1 MSIQTLN
8 LEGHLRDLATFREDH
23 NLLPSIQLAA
33 KTYFNSLSYDSNSH
47 YISIKLFYLHFKC
60 CPTSRSIPSLRILH
74 PIQLVLEN
82 FFHYF
87 FKFCPLFFS
96 AKTYPQQESW
106 LNIFF
111 TCNPCSL
118 LVLNWIFYLFT
129 FQMLSH
135 FLVSP
140 LETPIPSPSHS
151 FY

>member
-1 MSIQTLN
+1 MEWTEDDYRGRLWSHTKVHWSDQTISEQSYSDMSIQTLN

-106 LNIFF
+106 LNIF
-111 TCNPCSL
+111 
-118 LVLNWIFYLFT
+118 YL
-129 FQMLSH
+129 
-135 FLVSP
+135 
-140 LETPIPSPSHS
+140 
-151 FY
+151 